1 MSPLTHSIRNGFKN
15 SVLMGTASLAASVG
29 LMMMNQTAT
38 AQSGGGAIEEIV
50 VTAQYREQN
59 VQEVPIS
66 ITAMTG
72 ESLADKSA
80 GDVIDIA
87 KWTPNLTIDH
97 LGSGWGPTIAASAR
111 GMGLNDFKAVFEPA
125 VPIYVDDVLIGKPT
139 GAVLDLLD
147 LDRVEVLRGPQGTL
161 FGSNAAGGV
170 IRLISR
176 KPTGDGPA
184 SAEITMGSYNRLDMR
199 GSFEVAFGDNLFA
212 RFSGSSKHRDG
223 YVDVLDFTCDM
234 IRQGTPELAGIGD
247 GLGADGS
254 AGAGY
259 DGQPDVVPVG
269 SVADNAFGI
278 PISTSP
284 NGTDRGCKVD
294 EMGDEDVQSGRA
306 IVRYVFSDNLEFT
319 FTGDVTNEDQKSPA
333 DYIGD
338 INPNL
343 FLVSASNTLVNIPN
357 FGVPYDRR
365 FVPRDPFINYST
377 FKDPG
382 VTWGVPGQPGS
393 GTSLSQSYPGGIDT
407 PNVMQVLHWGVS
419 GTIDWN
425 INQDMNAKLIIAYR
439 NFDSY
444 FGRDSDG
451 SPIPLNHTLDTYKDE
466 AFTVEGRLT
475 GQLSWM
481 DYTTDWTTG
490 IFYYDASDYNSNIS
504 ILHMGIIGAGD
515 VDRIDD
521 QDSSK
526 LGVYL
531 HTITDVTDRARVTAG
546 VRWTH
551 DSKDII
557 QYRPKR
563 ILEDRP
569 LVTADFLFPPTPL
582 GIDSYRVSPMA
593 SLSYQWNDDIMTYFT
608 WSRGFRGGGFNPR
621 PNSPATI
628 GTFGPED
635 VENFEIGAK
644 TDLFD
649 KRLRFNLTTFYM
661 DYKNLQ
667 LPAVVQE
674 CPTCLATFPTKN
686 AGEAD
691 IAGVEIDFEAIPF
704 EGLVIDGTFGW
715 LGFSFVSL
723 GDADPAVIAQFPGG
737 AGTAIANPCLD
748 CRPLRSPEV
757 TATLGM
763 AYTMPFS
770 GGDWGKF
777 TVRGDVQYQ
786 SETNFTQNNFKRAS
800 QGEYYVLNARGT
812 WVSPTEDWEVSLAG
826 TNINNRLYK
835 ISVLDFMDSLGGIQ
849 YGYAR
854 PREFSVSIKKRF

>member
-1 MSPLTHSIRNGFKN
+1 MTTLNRCLSNIKGILFK
-15 SVLMGTASLAASVG
+15 GTASAVAVSTGFLMLPQAA
-29 LMMMNQTAT
+29 L
-38 AQSGGGAIEEIV
+38 AQSSGGAIEEVV

-59 VQEVPIS
+59 MQEVPIA
-66 ITAMTG
+66 ITALTG
-72 ESLADKSA
+72 DSLASKSA
-80 GDVIDIA
+80 SNVIDIG

-97 LGSGWGPTIAASAR
+97 LGTGWGPTVAISAR

-125 VPIYVDDVLIGKPT
+125 VPIYVDDVLLGKPT

-184 SAEITMGSYNRLDMR
+184 TAEITMGSYNRLDMR
-199 GSFEVAFGDNLFA
+199 GSFEVALGKNLFA

-223 YVDVLDFTCDM
+223 YVTILDFTCDM
-234 IRQGTPELAGIGD
+234 IRKGTPQLAGIGD

-284 NGTDRGCKVD
+284 NGTDNGCKIG

-306 IVRYVFSDNLEFT
+306 IVRWVASNDLEFT
-319 FTGDVTNEDQKSPA
+319 LTSDITNENQHSPA
-333 DYIGD
+333 DYLAGV
-338 INPNL
+338 NPNL
-343 FLVSASNTLVNIPN
+343 FLVSASNRLVNIPN
-357 FGVPYDRR
+357 FGVPYDNR
-365 FVPRDPFINYST
+365 FVPTDPYTSYST

-393 GTSLSQSYPGGIDT
+393 GTSLSQSYPGGPDT

-419 GTIDWN
+419 GKMDWN
-425 INQDMNAKLIIAYR
+425 INQDLNATVILAYR
-439 NFDSY
+439 NFNSY

-466 AFTVEGRLT
+466 QYTIEGRLS
-475 GQLSWM
+475 GNLNWM
-481 DYTTDWTTG
+481 AYTTEWTTG
-490 IFYYDASDYNSNIS
+490 VFYYDAKDYNSNIS

-521 QDSSK
+521 QKSTK
-526 LGVYL
+526 LGVFL
-531 HTITDVTDRARVTAG
+531 HTITNVTDKIRFTAG

-551 DSKDII
+551 DSKDIV

-569 LVTADFLFPPTPL
+569 LVTADYLFPPTPL
-582 GIDSYRVSPMA
+582 GIDSFRVSPMA

-608 WSRGFRGGGFNPR
+608 WARGFRGGGFNPR
-621 PNSPATI
+621 PSNLITL

-649 KRLRFNLTTFYM
+649 KRLRFNISTFYM
-661 DYKNLQ
+661 DYKHLQ
-667 LPAVVQE
+667 LPAVVQD
-674 CPTCLATFPTKN
+674 CPTCIPTFPTKN
-686 AGEAD
+686 AGSAD
-691 IAGVEIDFEAIPF
+691 IAGVEVDFDAVPF
-704 EGLVIDGTFGW
+704 ENFTIDGTFGW
-715 LGFSFVSL
+715 LGFSYVSL
-723 GDADPAVIAQFPGG
+723 GNADPAVVAA
-737 AGTAIANPCLD
+737 AGFSPIGSPCLD
-748 CRPLRSPEV
+748 CRPLRSPEI
-757 TATLGM
+757 TATLGSS
-763 AYTMPFS
+763 YTFNLN
-770 GGDWGKF
+770 GGDWGRF
-777 TVRGDVQYQ
+777 TVRGDI
-786 SETNFTQNNFKRAS
+786 SFRSKTNFTQNNFQRAN
-800 QGEYYVLNARGT
+800 QGAYYLLNARGT
-812 WVSPTEDWEVSLAG
+812 WTSPGGDWEVDLAG
-826 TNINNRLYK
+826 TNINNKLYK
-835 ISVLDFMDSLGGIQ
+835 VSVLDFMDSLGGIE
-849 YGYAR
+849 YGFGN
-854 PREFSVSIKKRF
+854 PREWSVSIKKHF